1 MGHKNKGDHQRFKKV
16 PDFHLTFYLFSH
28 IQYKK
33 YSFDLQIADANPG
46 GTIFYLRL
54 LSTKSGTFRKN
65 CPIHAT
71 IKETVINR
79 DLQ

>member
-1 MGHKNKGDHQRFKKV
+1 MGHKNKGDQQKFKKV
-16 PDFHLTFYLFSH
+16 PDSHLTLYLFSH
-28 IQYKK
+28 IQYSK

-46 GTIFYLRL
+46 GAIFYLRL

>member
-1 MGHKNKGDHQRFKKV
+1 M
-16 PDFHLTFYLFSH
+16 
-28 IQYKK
+28 
-33 YSFDLQIADANPG
+33 QIADANPG
-46 GTIFYLRL
+46 GPIFYLRL